1 MSAAGLSRQPDRSK
15 EPAGSPNEGEPVFLV
30 VAKLRRPHGL
40 RGEMLADV
48 MTDFPERLIAGYN
61 VFVGEDHRLERI
73 RSIRMHGKSILLKFE
88 NYNDPESIGI
98 YRNHLVYVRADEL
111 PALPE
116 GELYQ
121 HQILGLRV
129 VSDDGLNIGRLE
141 SILETGANDVLIVRQ
156 ATGGEIL
163 LPVIDDV
170 ILDIDLDAGEIRVHL
185 TPGLLPE

>member
-1 MSAAGLSRQPDRSK
+1 
-15 EPAGSPNEGEPVFLV
+15 
-30 VAKLRRPHGL
+30 
-40 RGEMLADV
+40 
-48 MTDFPERLIAGYN
+48 
-61 VFVGEDHRLERI
+61 
-73 RSIRMHGKSILLKFE
+73 
-88 NYNDPESIGI
+88 
-98 YRNHLVYVRADEL
+98 VRADEL